1 MIGLQY
7 VLGFTVGFLVGY
19 LYGAFS
25 RVVARFSV
33 RKFTKVL
40 FVVAF

>member
-7 VLGFTVGFLVGY
+7 VLGFMVEFLVGY

-33 RKFTKVL
+33 LKFTKVL
-40 FVVAF
+40 FVVDF